1 MIGMLVTPYAEAAF
15 GQLAQRSAQLQSF
28 THFFWAGGGSDGRS
42 CLIPSGKLT

>member
-28 THFFWAGGGSDGRS
+28 THFFGLVGAQMGG
-42 CLIPSGKLT
+42 LV